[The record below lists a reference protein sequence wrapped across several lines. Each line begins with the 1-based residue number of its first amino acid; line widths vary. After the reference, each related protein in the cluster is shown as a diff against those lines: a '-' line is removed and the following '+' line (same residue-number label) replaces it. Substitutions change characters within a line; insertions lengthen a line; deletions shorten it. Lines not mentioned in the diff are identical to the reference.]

1 LAADSDEEGR
11 GGRVVEGGIL
21 GEAGRVNARE
31 DGGCKRKREG
41 GSAGGDNVSAS

>member
-11 GGRVVEGGIL
+11 GGRVMEGGIL

-31 DGGCKRKREG
+31 DGGCKRKRREG
-41 GSAGGDNVSAS
+41 VPGATM